1 MKNIENIAVKPTNLL
16 CLEANK
22 TCTIKEITNC
32 GMARRRLC
40 ELGLNKGTPV
50 KVIKN
55 DFGPIILN
63 IYGHKLALGRGLA
76 EKILVEC

>member
-1 MKNIENIAVKPTNLL
+1 MKTRENIVTESTNLL
-16 CLEANK
+16 SLKAN
-22 TCTIKEITNC
+22 TSCTIKEITNS

-40 ELGLNKGTPV
+40 ELGLNQGTPV

>member
-1 MKNIENIAVKPTNLL
+1 MDNKDLKYISLI
-16 CLEANK
+16 CLK
-22 TCTIKEITNC
+22 TDKSCVIKEIASC
-32 GMARRRLC
+32 GMARKRLC

-63 IYGHKLALGRGLA
+63 LYGHKLALGRGLA
-76 EKILVEC
+76 KKILVEC

>member
-1 MKNIENIAVKPTNLL
+1 MNNVENIAVNHTNLL
-16 CLEANK
+16 SIKPNK
-22 TCTIKEITNC
+22 SCTVKEIASC

-40 ELGLNKGTPV
+40 ELGLNKGTPI

-76 EKILVEC
+76 KKILVEC

>member
-1 MKNIENIAVKPTNLL
+1 MESTTLL
-16 CLEANK
+16 CLKPNK
-22 TCTIKEITNC
+22 SCTIKEITSC

-55 DFGPIILN
+55 DLGPIILN

-76 EKILVEC
+76 QKILVEC

>member
-1 MKNIENIAVKPTNLL
+1 MECTNKKNSTNLV
-16 CLEANK
+16 CLKANNS
-22 TCTIKEITNC
+22 CTIKGIKSC
-32 GMARRRLC
+32 GHARRRLC

-55 DFGPIILN
+55 DFGPVILN

-76 EKILVEC
+76 EKILVEY